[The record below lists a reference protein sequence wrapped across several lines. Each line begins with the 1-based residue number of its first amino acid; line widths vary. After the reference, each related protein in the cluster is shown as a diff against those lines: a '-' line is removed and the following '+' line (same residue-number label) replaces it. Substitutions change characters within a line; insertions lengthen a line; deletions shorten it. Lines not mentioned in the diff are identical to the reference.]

1 MNIVITGG
9 TRGIGR
15 GLVEYFVKHG
25 HNVTY
30 TGTKEETLIA
40 SYEGLEKNYHGVL
53 CDVRKPQDI
62 EHLYYEATTRF
73 GRIDVWFNNAGV
85 NHKRAEISELSV
97 DEINRV
103 VDINI
108 KGTLFACKYVLKKMQ
123 EENHGILYNMEG
135 LGSDGRKIPGTL
147 LYGGSKRLIRYIT
160 RGMEKELTGS
170 VRVGRISPGMVR
182 TDLLLEDIQPD
193 AKKIVDILSDDVE
206 TVTSYIGKKIEEGK
220 ENIFWLTNKKV
231 MWKFFKSIFRKSTS

>member
-15 GLVEYFVKHG
+15 GLVEYFISKG

-30 TGTKEETLIA
+30 TGTNEKTLIS
-40 SYEGLEKNYHGVL
+40 SYEDLEKNYHEVL
-53 CDVRKPQDI
+53 CDVRNPEDI
-62 EHLYYEATTRF
+62 EHLYYEAVNRF
-73 GRIDVWFNNAGV
+73 GRVDVWFNNAGV
-85 NHKRAEISELSV
+85 NQERGNISEISYE
-97 DEINRV
+97 EIDRV

-108 KGTLFACKYVLKKMQ
+108 KGSLYASHYVLKKMH
-123 EENHGILYNMEG
+123 EEDHGILYNMEG

-160 RGMEKELTGS
+160 KGMEKEVRGN

-193 AKKIVDILSDDVE
+193 AKRIVDILSDEVE
-206 TVTSYIGKKIEEGK
+206 IVTNYIGKQIESGK
-220 ENIFWLTNKKV
+220 QNIFWLTNRKV
-231 MWKFFKSIFRKSTS
+231 LWKFTRSLFKKSTN